1 MSETYSI
8 EATVRENSKHSAR
21 ECRAAGNV
29 PGVIYGQ
36 GKDAKNLAVNYSD
49 FLRLFRRAGQ
59 STLIDLKLDGK
70 TTKVLVHQ
78 YDLDPVQDTFTH
90 VDFYEVDMKKPTVVH
105 IPLTFIGESMAVKNL
120 GGTFIKE
127 RDELE
132 VRCLPGDIVHHIE
145 VDISGLDNIHD
156 SIKIADL
163 NLPESYELMVDHDQ
177 TSVCSIAGRV
187 VATEESAEST
197 TETAE

>member
-59 STLIDLKLDGK
+59 STLIDLKLNILYRKCPQCGGK
-70 TTKVLVHQ
+70 LII
-78 YDLDPVQDTFTH
+78 
-90 VDFYEVDMKKPTVVH
+90 KK
-105 IPLTFIGESMAVKNL
+105 IGCRS
-120 GGTFIKE
+120 
-127 RDELE
+127 
-132 VRCLPGDIVHHIE
+132 
-145 VDISGLDNIHD
+145 
-156 SIKIADL
+156 
-163 NLPESYELMVDHDQ
+163 
-177 TSVCSIAGRV
+177 
-187 VATEESAEST
+187 
-197 TETAE
+197 